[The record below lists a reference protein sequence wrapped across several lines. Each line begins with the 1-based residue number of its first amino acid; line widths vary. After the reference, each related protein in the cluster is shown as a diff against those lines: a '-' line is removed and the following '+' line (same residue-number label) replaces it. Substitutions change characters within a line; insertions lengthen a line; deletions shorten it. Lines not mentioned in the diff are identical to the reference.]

1 MGNKLTNLPADID
14 STLMDLAQFFETEDG
29 DSLTYSNIM
38 EWAEKANKKD
48 ISAMRNKIAY
58 LADLDFD
65 FDGDDAADAIYI
77 ATDIVNTIKA
87 AS

>member
-14 STLMDLAQFFETEDG
+14 STLMDLAQLFETEDG

-48 ISAMRNKIAY
+48 INAMRNKIAD
-58 LADLDFD
+58 LADLDFSIE
-65 FDGDDAADAIYI
+65 DDTDTINI
-77 ATDIVNTIKA
+77 ATDIVHTVKA
-87 AS
+87 DS